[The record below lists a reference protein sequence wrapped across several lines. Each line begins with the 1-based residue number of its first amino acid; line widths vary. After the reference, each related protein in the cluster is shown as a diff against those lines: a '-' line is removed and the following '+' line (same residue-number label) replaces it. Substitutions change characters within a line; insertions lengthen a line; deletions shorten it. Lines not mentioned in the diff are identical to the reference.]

1 MAQKKVDTR
10 ELTQKFN
17 EFRQKNQGR
26 TFSTQELYTE
36 FANMGFNK
44 NIAQQLTKFLDS
56 EKIGTSKL
64 FTFKDTPLLE
74 IQIENLY
81 RKARKSSAKSYK
93 KLMSVGPDTM
103 TEKVALD
110 ILQKAGCYRIKKA
123 VGFDVEKFRRDHPDL
138 YRKYTIYEYM

>member
-1 MAQKKVDTR
+1 MPQKRIDTH
-10 ELTQKFN
+10 ELARKFN
-17 EFRQKNQGR
+17 DFRQKNQGR

-36 FANMGFNK
+36 FAGMGFNK
-44 NIAQQLTKFLDS
+44 NIAQQLTRFLDS

-74 IQIENLY
+74 IQIEDLY
-81 RKARKSSAKSYK
+81 RKHRKIANK
-93 KLMSVGPDTM
+93 KKVLGVGPDTM

-123 VGFDVEKFRRDHPDL
+123 VGFDVEKFRREHPDL
-138 YRKYTIYEYM
+138 YRKYTIYEYV